1 MPAAIAAAVTAAGV
15 TGSIAIASA
24 AGPALISYATII
36 GYGATLVASIGYSS
50 FARRRLQRAANAS
63 LQDRMVPVR
72 SSDAARTIVYGETR
86 VAGALVYAATHGT
99 KREQLSMVYALAGHP
114 ISSVESVW
122 LNDAAVSLDGSDNV
136 TTAPWAQSVEL
147 PYSEDWTAGGNGSSI
162 TLATSDTLLAVDSV
176 AIWSDG
182 DTGGEGYAAG
192 RVSAALTSGYTVNLG
207 TKTITLTTGDYA
219 GLSLTATCRVSR
231 TTSYVQVKRFLG
243 TVAGERDTALE
254 AATAA
259 DSAPWTS
266 AHVGKGVPRLRC
278 TLTWNGSAFANGI
291 PTPTAVVRGRTVYDP
306 RADST
311 NGGDGAQRVADPTT
325 WAWSR
330 VVNGETIEQ
339 GRNPA
344 LCAADYLMSDLG
356 FGIASSRIDW
366 PSVITAANVCDE
378 LVPIDASTG
387 TQRRY
392 TCDGVLSTDATR
404 KANLEAILAC
414 MIGSAYLSAGKW
426 YIRAA
431 AYVVPDLDLDESDL
445 SSDAISVQ
453 ARAPRAD
460 LFNAVRGRYRDP
472 SSLYQVVDFPPYA
485 SATYASEDGQTIFED
500 IELGLVNDARRA
512 QRIAKLILY
521 RHRQALTITAGFK
534 LNALILQPGDT
545 CRLTLARYGWT
556 NKVFRVVA
564 CELADAASV
573 RLTLQEEASAIYGW
587 SYTEATNPD
596 PAPNTSLP
604 SPSFV
609 PAPVNVVVVYSATSY
624 IVRSDGTALPYVDL
638 TWDAPPPDVQPVLYW
653 KRAAETEYAELRLA
667 VSATTGRIEGVSGG
681 ESLNIHIV
689 NEAATGAR
697 SAIYWIAQFIVHPD
711 LPGNGAPIA
720 ALSANLLRN
729 ASFVSGAE
737 QWGSAVS
744 DGTFFATVSKETSY
758 PLVGVPSNGRLQI
771 MSTATGTGRIAIAL
785 SAVVPVEPGSRYV
798 GFADLIGWAV
808 DGFIAI
814 QWLIDSAG
822 AGQAAEN
829 VNGNIIAAVVTE
841 SSTARPDRLDHY
853 SRSIAFGVAP
863 ANARYARLL
872 IAAGGTWLASDVNGA
887 KYLFF
892 VRPFFGSIPEGVL
905 EAPPWDAGGAPVS
918 STDDL
923 AIGAAT
929 AVYRSGS
936 SSATFSFP
944 AIVPPKGGGSL
955 YSAVLQGPAFTATTS
970 GTIEVSVVAS
980 INLSAPSE
988 NAVFLRAQFVSAA
1001 DTWPASADWQ
1011 DVVIADVSTTRIEQR
1026 TMTATFDVVAGQQV
1040 DVRLFLYRGGVTSY
1054 GTGGITEKTV
1064 SQVFIATDR
1073 FYDARWR
1080 VTYIKR

>member
-182 DTGGEGYAAG
+182 DTGGEGYVAG

-266 AHVGKGVPRLRC
+266 AHTGKGVPRLRC
-278 TLTWNGSAFANGI
+278 TLTWSESAFANGI
-291 PTPTAVVRGRTVYDP
+291 PTPTAVVRGRKVYDP

-311 NGGDGAQRVADPTT
+311 NGGSGAQRVADSST
-325 WAWSR
+325 WTWS
-330 VVNGETIEQ
+330 
-339 GRNPA
+339 RNPA

-356 FGIASSRIDW
+356 FGMSSSRIDW
-366 PSVITAANVCDE
+366 PSVITAANICDE
-378 LVPIDASTG
+378 TVPVDAGLT
-387 TQRRY
+387 TQTRY

-445 SSDAISVQ
+445 SSDAISVR

-485 SATYASEDGQTIFED
+485 SATYASEDGQTIVED

-573 RLTLQEEASAIYGW
+573 RLTLQEEASAIYSW

-653 KRAAETEYAELRLA
+653 KRAAETEYAEIRLA
-667 VSATTGRIEGVSGG
+667 VGATTGRIEGVSGG
-681 ESLNIHIV
+681 EALNIYLLNV
-689 NEAATGAR
+689 AATGAR
-697 SAIYWIAQFIVHPD
+697 SLIYWIPTFVVHPD
-711 LPGNGAPIA
+711 LPGNGAPVA

-744 DGTFFATVSKETSY
+744 DGTFSASVIKEPSY
-758 PLVGVPSNGRLQI
+758 PLRGVPSNGRLQI
-771 MSTATGTGRIAIAL
+771 LSTATGTGRIAVAY
-785 SAVVPVEPGSRYV
+785 SAVVPIEPGSRYV

-808 DGFIAI
+808 DGFVAI
-814 QWLIDSAG
+814 QWLIGTIDAE
-822 AGQAAEN
+822 AAPN
-829 VNGNIIAAVVTE
+829 VNGNIITAVATE
-841 SSTARPDRLDHY
+841 SLTARPDRLDHY
-853 SRSIAFGVAP
+853 GRSIAFGVAP

-872 IAAGGTWLASDVNGA
+872 IAAGGTWLASDVNGG

-892 VRPFFGSIPEGVL
+892 TRPFLGSIPEGVL

-929 AVYRSGS
+929 NVYRSGS
-936 SSATFSFP
+936 AATGFTFP
-944 AIVPPKGGGSL
+944 PFVPPKGNGSVFN
-955 YSAVLQGPAFTATTS
+955 AVLQGPAFTASTS
-970 GTIEVSVVAS
+970 GTLEVSVVAS
-980 INLSAPSE
+980 VNLTAPADNE
-988 NAVFLRAQFVSAA
+988 VFLRAQFVATA
-1001 DTWPASADWQ
+1001 DTWPTTTDWLDVMLADL
-1011 DVVIADVSTTRIEQR
+1011 STTTIEQR

-1040 DVRLFLYRGGVTSY
+1040 DVRLFLYRGAVKSY
-1054 GTGGITEKTV
+1054 GGGGITEKTS
-1064 SQVFIATDR
+1064 SQVFASTDR
-1073 FYDARWR
+1073 LYDARWR